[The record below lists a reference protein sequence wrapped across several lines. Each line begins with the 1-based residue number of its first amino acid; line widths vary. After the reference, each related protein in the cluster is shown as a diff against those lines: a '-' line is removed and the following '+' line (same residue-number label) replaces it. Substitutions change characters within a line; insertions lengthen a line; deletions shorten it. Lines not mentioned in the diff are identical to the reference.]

1 MRQLLGH
8 RSVQTTI
15 NSYIG
20 LESIQASEIFSNI
33 VMAHM
38 ALADLF
44 SFLRP
49 CPGAP
54 PSGITVPPLPV
65 TLRLTQRIITLRLR

>member
-1 MRQLLGH
+1 
-8 RSVQTTI
+8 VQTTI

-38 ALADLF
+38 GDDWE
-44 SFLRP
+44 
-49 CPGAP
+49 
-54 PSGITVPPLPV
+54 IDE
-65 TLRLTQRIITLRLR
+65 